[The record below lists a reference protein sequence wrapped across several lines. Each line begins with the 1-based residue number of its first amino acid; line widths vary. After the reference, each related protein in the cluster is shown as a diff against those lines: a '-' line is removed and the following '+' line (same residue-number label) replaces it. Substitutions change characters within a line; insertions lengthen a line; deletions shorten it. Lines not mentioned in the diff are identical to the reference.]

1 LLRYA
6 SERVSVPG
14 EYRYA
19 GVALAAMAL
28 LGVGWWLRERRAAY
42 GLILQGTGIAVLYL
56 TIFAA
61 MRLHPLISPG
71 AALALL
77 VVVTICSAILAVLQ
91 NAMGL
96 AVVAAL
102 SDFAAHIHNSTVSC
116 KHVELIRYLAR
127 LDDGHLAV
135 A

>member
-1 LLRYA
+1 MVLLFIGLAFLLRYA
-6 SERVSVPG
+6 SERVAVPV

-61 MRLHPLISPG
+61 MRLHPLISP
-71 AALALL
+71 
-77 VVVTICSAILAVLQ
+77 
-91 NAMGL
+91 
-96 AVVAAL
+96 
-102 SDFAAHIHNSTVSC
+102 
-116 KHVELIRYLAR
+116 AR
-127 LDDGHLAV
+127 RWPCWWW
-135 A
+135 